1 MKFTE
6 NLDPR
11 TEEGYRNAIELL
23 ASAKKQMNS
32 ELGRAVANLFGF
44 DSDNVLDS
52 LYKKVDE
59 LANKYVLW
67 VQSKGNNYSKKVR
80 KKSEKRTVKN
90 SFFTSPFSACRKKLF
105 IPILA

>member
-59 LANKYVLW
+59 LHRSSTEKTTEEEKPSV
-67 VQSKGNNYSKKVR
+67 SKCTYEQDNNHKCDKCQRHDIGIDPS
-80 KKSEKRTVKN
+80 
-90 SFFTSPFSACRKKLF
+90 
-105 IPILA
+105 